1 MVKVEPGVPS
11 PQGGRY
17 SEEFSS
23 SPRLVML
30 PVDEAD
36 SGSGGKRPFFVKKNK
51 SVKLAA
57 ED

>member
-1 MVKVEPGVPS
+1 
-11 PQGGRY
+11 
-17 SEEFSS
+17 
-23 SPRLVML
+23 ML

-36 SGSGGKRPFFVKKNK
+36 SGSGGKRPFFVKNNK